1 VTVSEAVGRGFDS
14 RRARHSLAARLAG
27 VLLAAMLPAV
37 PAAAE
42 SFRCGQ
48 RIATKDMTVE
58 ELLEACGEPTRKS
71 VEVVDVYGPNV
82 HGAGNV
88 KRGTST
94 IEKWTYDF
102 GPQTFDMVVT
112 IVDGQLQ
119 DIERAP

>member
-1 VTVSEAVGRGFDS
+1 MLT
-14 RRARHSLAARLAG
+14 ARPALSVA
-27 VLLAAMLPAV
+27 LLALLVAAPAS
-37 PAAAE
+37 AE

-48 RIATKDMTVE
+48 RIATDDMTVA
-58 ELLEACGEPTRKS
+58 ELLATCGDPTHKT

-112 IVDGQLQ
+112 VVDGEIK
-119 DIERAP
+119 DIERSK

>member
-1 VTVSEAVGRGFDS
+1 MSCRNAIVTFTALTAF
-14 RRARHSLAARLAG
+14 
-27 VLLAAMLPAV
+27 LLA
-37 PAAAE
+37 PAAGPD

-48 RIATKDMTVE
+48 RIATEDMTVE
-58 ELLEACGEPTRKS
+58 ELLEACGEPATRT
-71 VEVVDVYGPNV
+71 VEIVDIYGPNV

-112 IVDGQLQ
+112 IVDGRIQG
-119 DIERAP
+119 IERAK

>member
-1 VTVSEAVGRGFDS
+1 
-14 RRARHSLAARLAG
+14 
-27 VLLAAMLPAV
+27 VLLAAILPVV

-48 RIATKDMTVE
+48 RLATDDMTVE

-112 IVDGQLQ
+112 IVDGELKG
-119 DIERAP
+119 IERAQ

>member
-1 VTVSEAVGRGFDS
+1 MTVSEAVGRGFDS
-14 RRARHSLAARLAG
+14 RRARHFLAARLAG
-27 VLLAAMLPAV
+27 ILLAAALPAV
-37 PAAAE
+37 PAIAE

-48 RIATKDMTVE
+48 RIATDDMTVE
-58 ELLEACGEPTRKS
+58 ELLDACGEPTSKS

-82 HGAGNV
+82 NGAGNV

-112 IVDGQLQ
+112 IVDGELK
-119 DIERAP
+119 DIERAK

>member
-1 VTVSEAVGRGFDS
+1 M
-14 RRARHSLAARLAG
+14 
-27 VLLAAMLPAV
+27 LLAAILPAA
-37 PAAAE
+37 PAAAD

-48 RIATKDMTVE
+48 RIATDDMTVA
-58 ELLEACGEPTRKS
+58 ELLEACGEPTSKS

-112 IVDGQLQ
+112 IVDGKIQG
-119 DIERAP
+119 IERVK

>member
-1 VTVSEAVGRGFDS
+1 V
-14 RRARHSLAARLAG
+14 LAG
-27 VLLAAMLPAV
+27 GLFAAPA
-37 PAAAE
+37 PAD

-48 RIATKDMTVE
+48 RIATEDMTVA

-94 IEKWTYDF
+94 VEKWTYDF

-112 IVDGQLQ
+112 IVDGVIQGM
-119 DIERAP
+119 ERAR

>member
-1 VTVSEAVGRGFDS
+1 MSSRNFIASCTMLAVF
-14 RRARHSLAARLAG
+14 
-27 VLLAAMLPAV
+27 LLAAPV
-37 PAAAE
+37 HAE

-48 RIATKDMTVE
+48 RIATEDMTLE
-58 ELLEACGEPTRKS
+58 ELLEACGEPTRKA

-112 IVDGQLQ
+112 IVDGVIQSM
-119 DIERAP
+119 ERAR

>member
-1 VTVSEAVGRGFDS
+1 MSSGNVIASFTM
-14 RRARHSLAARLAG
+14 LAIFLF
-27 VLLAAMLPAV
+27 AAPV
-37 PAAAE
+37 HAE

-48 RIATKDMTVE
+48 RIATEDMTPE
-58 ELLEACGEPTRKS
+58 ELLEACGEPTRRT

-112 IVDGQLQ
+112 IVDGKIQG
-119 DIERAP
+119 IERAK

>member
-1 VTVSEAVGRGFDS
+1 MR
-14 RRARHSLAARLAG
+14 
-27 VLLAAMLPAV
+27 V
-37 PAAAE
+37 PAGAVFLAVFCAATAYAD

-48 RIATKDMTVE
+48 RLATDDMTVE

-112 IVDGQLQ
+112 IVDGELKG
-119 DIERAP
+119 IERAR